1 MAKPIDLEKTPFDV
15 IDTRI
20 RTTGTALRE
29 SARALSLTRRDTVTV
44 GDVERALVDVLG
56 LDEIFDLL
64 HRDIDGE
71 MIVTLLR
78 DYDFTCRPERLC
90 QVELDESI
98 LPPHYPI
105 ALREAK
111 VKLKGEIWVAHKY
124 DRDTF
129 PSNPHAHNYDRK
141 LKMHLG
147 TGDLYAGK
155 DRVPCERI
163 KKADLL
169 TLRTLITR
177 KNASISLPPL
187 AV

>member
-1 MAKPIDLEKTPFDV
+1 MD
-15 IDTRI
+15 
-20 RTTGTALRE
+20 RE
-29 SARALSLTRRDTVTV
+29 T
-44 GDVERALVDVLG
+44 
-56 LDEIFDLL
+56 
-64 HRDIDGE
+64 
-71 MIVTLLR
+71 IVALLR

-90 QVELDESI
+90 EVELDESI
-98 LPPHYPI
+98 LPSHYPI

-111 VKLKGEIWVAHKY
+111 VKLRGEIWVAHKY
-124 DRDTF
+124 DRDPF

-155 DRVPCERI
+155 DRMPCERI
-163 KKADLL
+163 KKTDLL
-169 TLRTLITR
+169 TLRMLFTQ

>member
-1 MAKPIDLEKTPFDV
+1 LAKPIDLEKTPFDV

-29 SARALSLTRRDTVTV
+29 SARALSLARMDAVTV
-44 GDVERALVDVLG
+44 GDVERALVDVLQ

-64 HRDIDGE
+64 QRDIDGE

-78 DYDFTCRPERLC
+78 DYDFTSRPERLC
-90 QVELDESI
+90 EVELGESI
-98 LPPHYPI
+98 LPPHYPL

-124 DRDTF
+124 
-129 PSNPHAHNYDRK
+129 NYDRK

>member
-1 MAKPIDLEKTPFDV
+1 MCA
-15 IDTRI
+15 
-20 RTTGTALRE
+20 
-29 SARALSLTRRDTVTV
+29 VTV
-44 GDVERALVDVLG
+44 RDVERALVDVLQ

-64 HRDIDGE
+64 HQDVDSE
-71 MIVTLLR
+71 MIETLLR
-78 DYDFTCRPERLC
+78 HYDFTSRPERLC
-90 QVELDESI
+90 EVELSESI
-98 LPPHYPI
+98 LPTHYPI

-111 VKLKGEIWVAHKY
+111 VKLKGEIWVAYKY
-124 DRDTF
+124 DRDPF

-169 TLRTLITR
+169 TLRMLITQ

>member
-1 MAKPIDLEKTPFDV
+1 MAKPIDLEKTPFEV

-20 RTTGTALRE
+20 RTTGIALRE
-29 SARALSLTRRDTVTV
+29 SARELSLARRDAVTV
-44 GDVERALVDVLG
+44 GDVERALVDVLE

-64 HRDIDGE
+64 HRDIDCE
-71 MIVTLLR
+71 MIVALLR
-78 DYDFTCRPERLC
+78 DYDFTSRPERLC
-90 QVELDESI
+90 EVELDESI
-98 LPPHYPI
+98 LPAHYPI

-111 VKLKGEIWVAHKY
+111 VKLKGEIWVAYKY
-124 DRDTF
+124 DRDPF

-169 TLRTLITR
+169 TLRMLITQ